1 MTNSINRRAFLKTSA
16 ALATVAGTKAT
27 LAADNTEGNKSN
39 PKQEYYELRTYKTTG
54 PDKKKMVEIY
64 LETALIPALNRM
76 GIDRI
81 GIFTNI
87 DQPNDF
93 SVYVLIPYST
103 LDTFAAV
110 NPKLLADHQYQN
122 AAQAHFAADKK
133 DPVFTRIHSRFYKA
147 FEAIPVIET
156 PKQTADKKPRI
167 FELRIYQ
174 SHTEEKAALKVDMF
188 NTGEVQLMRDTQL
201 APVFFGEALI
211 GDDVPNL
218 AYMLSASDMEAHK
231 AHWKVFGGHP
241 EWKRMSTMPKYKDTV
256 SKITN
261 FFLTP
266 TPYSQI

>member
-1 MTNSINRRAFLKTSA
+1 MTSSINRRAFLKTSA
-16 ALATVAGTKAT
+16 ALATVAGTNAA
-27 LAADNTEGNKSN
+27 LAADGTEGKKPN
-39 PKQEYYELRTYKTTG
+39 PKQEYYELRTYKTEG
-54 PDKKKMVEIY
+54 PEKKRMVESY
-64 LETALIPALNRM
+64 LEKSLIPALGRM
-76 GIDRI
+76 GINRV
-81 GIFTNI
+81 GVFTNM
-87 DQPNDF
+87 DQPDDF

-103 LDTFAAV
+103 LDAFADV
-110 NPKLLADHQYQN
+110 NPKLLADNQYLN
-122 AAQAHFAADKK
+122 AAKEHFAADKNN
-133 DPVFTRIHSRFYKA
+133 PVFTRIHSRFYKA
-147 FEAIPVIET
+147 FQAIPVIET

-218 AYMLSASDMEAHK
+218 AYMLSAPDMETHK

>member
-1 MTNSINRRAFLKTSA
+1 M
-16 ALATVAGTKAT
+16 
-27 LAADNTEGNKSN
+27 
-39 PKQEYYELRTYKTTG
+39 
-54 PDKKKMVEIY
+54 
-64 LETALIPALNRM
+64 
-76 GIDRI
+76 
-81 GIFTNI
+81 

-103 LDTFAAV
+103 LDVFADV
-110 NPKLLADHQYQN
+110 NSKLLADNQYQQ
-122 AAQAHFAADKK
+122 AAQEHFSVDIK
-133 DPVFTRIHSRFYKA
+133 DPVFTRIHSRFYQA
-147 FEAIPVIET
+147 FKTIPVIEM
-156 PKQTADKKPRI
+156 PKQTSDKKPRI

-174 SHTEEKAALKVDMF
+174 SHTQEKAALKVDMF
-188 NTGEVQLMRDTQL
+188 NSGEVQLMRDTQL

-218 AYMLSASDMEAHK
+218 AYMLSAPDMETHK

-241 EWKRMSTMPKYKDTV
+241 QWQRMSKMPKYKNTV